1 MKKALERCARLVVLS
16 FEMAW
21 HVTLFCPL
29 IAHLWPLRSYWK
41 GGIKL
46 EELLSVST
54 ATDKAAW
61 RLQASS
67 GEAAQV
73 WVGPGP
79 LLVRG
84 SLSGSQYQQHQAPV
98 LIAACLYMLFMCH
111 CCRRRFVASESCV
124 CFLCAS

>member
-21 HVTLFCPL
+21 HVALFCPL
-29 IAHLWPLRSYWK
+29 IVHLWLLRSYWK

-54 ATDKAAW
+54 ATDEAAW

-73 WVGPGP
+73 WVGPGS

-84 SLSGSQYQQHQAPV
+84 SLSGSQYQ
-98 LIAACLYMLFMCH
+98 
-111 CCRRRFVASESCV
+111 
-124 CFLCAS
+124 